1 MSAQSVAPSSAVIKR
16 LQSELMALMMAKP
29 DGISAFPQPDN
40 MLHWVGTI
48 TGADDTAYAGLHYKL
63 TL

>member
-48 TGADDTAYAGLHYKL
+48 TGADDTA
-63 TL
+63 